1 MTNYNF
7 LGELSVFILSLVLL
21 FNVIGSSSRK
31 GRAHRLFELNCLLL
45 SASTLTNILS
55 VLCIE
60 NWQILPHALCTGVT
74 TLYFYLLMASPFVMA
89 FYGYMFM
96 SLRKRHFKTAMAFLF
111 IPLALTYIIITLNI
125 KTGWLFYYDPAAGYT
140 RGPLKNITYI
150 ATAYYGAYLLYNVNR
165 NKRMLSKRLIEVFIL
180 YPVVS
185 LLVSL
190 IQFFKSGWIMTGTS
204 AMATILLL
212 FITIQ
217 ADIMDYDITSGLPT
231 ERHFLKIFRNYLR
244 MDFNM
249 CLIHIENYGELEEN
263 LDEATL
269 NGIFLPFGKRLVNS
283 FGHHVYLVGHDR
295 YIVLSR
301 QKDLIQNNLP
311 ALCRDLSSTV
321 TSDGRLIKVEVKS
334 AMLTIPQDAHTYN
347 QAMIILNRLLAE
359 GVRGNSQDILVC
371 DSNLTDK
378 MEREDAIYQIL
389 QQELYVDSVNYQVYY
404 QPIFDV
410 KNNKF
415 KYCECLSRLFD
426 EKLGNISPAEFV
438 PIAEKKGLIEKLGNV
453 AFEKICKFMSEN
465 PDAIP
470 AVTVNFSVFQLMN
483 PDIVENVMSVINK
496 YKLDTSRI
504 IIEITESIIIDNFE
518 VIQEKML
525 KFSEK
530 GIVFYLDD
538 FGTGY
543 SNFANVV
550 NLPFRTIKIDRS
562 SMLMMEESPKVC
574 NFFTSLIKFFQD
586 QGLKTVV
593 EGVETDI
600 QDEMVRATGADFIQG
615 FRYQRPLPEKEVLQV
630 FSAN

>member
-1 MTNYNF
+1 MTEYNS

-21 FNVIGSSSRK
+21 FNVVGSSSRK

-45 SASTLTNILS
+45 TASTFTNILS
-55 VLCIE
+55 VACIHY
-60 NWQILPHALCTGVT
+60 WQVLPSALCTAVSSV
-74 TLYFYLLMASPFVMA
+74 YFYLLMAAPFAMA

-96 SLRKRHFKTAMAFLF
+96 SLRKRHFKTAMLFLF
-111 IPLALTYIIITLNI
+111 IPLAVDFFVITLNL
-125 KTGWLFYYDPAAGYT
+125 KTGWIFYYDAVNGYS
-140 RGPLKNITYI
+140 RGPLKNITYLS
-150 ATAYYGAYLLYNVNR
+150 AAYYGVYLLYNVNR
-165 NKRMLSKRLIEVFIL
+165 NKRMLSKRLIEVFVL
-180 YPVVS
+180 YPIVS
-185 LLVSL
+185 LLISM
-190 IQFFKSGWIMTGTS
+190 IQFVHNEWIMTGTS

-231 ERHFLKIFRNYLR
+231 ERHFLKIFPNYLK
-244 MDFNM
+244 MSFQM
-249 CLIHIENYGELEEN
+249 CLVHIENYGELAEN
-263 LDEATL
+263 LDEATM
-269 NGIFLPFGKRLVNS
+269 NRIFLPFGKRLENT
-283 FGHHVYLVGHDR
+283 FGHHVYLVSHNR
-295 YIVLSR
+295 YVVLSR
-301 QKDLIQNNLP
+301 QEGLISEKLP
-311 ALCRDLSSTV
+311 PLCSDLSNTV
-321 TSDGRLIKVEVKS
+321 TSDGRLIKVEIKC
-334 AMLTIPQDAHTYN
+334 AMLTIPQDARTYN
-347 QAMIILNRLLAE
+347 QAMNILNRLINE
-359 GVRGNSQDILVC
+359 GVRGKSQDIVVC

-378 MEREDAIYQIL
+378 MEREDAIYEIL
-389 QQELYVDSVNYQVYY
+389 QRELNVDSVNYQVYY

-410 KNNKF
+410 RGNKF

-426 EKLGNISPAEFV
+426 PELGNISPAEFV
-438 PIAEKKGLIEKLGNV
+438 PIAEKKGLIEKLGND

-465 PDAIP
+465 PDVIP

-483 PDIVENVMSVINK
+483 PDVVENVMAVINK

-525 KFSEK
+525 KFSEQ

-550 NLPFRTIKIDRS
+550 NLSFRTIKIDRS
-562 SMLMMEESPKVC
+562 SMLMMEESAKVC
-574 NFFTSLIKFFQD
+574 NFFTSLINFFQN

-600 QDEMVRATGADFIQG
+600 QDQMVRSTGADFIQG

-630 FSAN
+630 FSV